1 MNFALVGAG
10 GYIAPRHMKAIRDT
24 GHNLIVAYDIND
36 LSLIH
41 ISEPTRPY

>member
-1 MNFALVGAG
+1 MEALFLRFFNMGL
-10 GYIAPRHMKAIRDT
+10 T
-24 GHNLIVAYDIND
+24 GSAVIL